1 MSRIDFY
8 HLKRQSLET
17 TLPLLLQKT
26 YAAGKRALVKTA
38 AETVET
44 LNAWLWTY
52 NDESFLPHGS
62 QKDGFA
68 AEQPIFITSND
79 ENVNSAEFLFLV
91 NGTECDCA
99 QAEAYERVFNIF
111 DGNDETALAQARGM
125 WKLYKDAGW
134 EVCYW
139 QQNENGKWEQKA

>member
-8 HLKRQSLET
+8 HLKRRSLEE

-26 YAAGKRALVKTA
+26 YASDRRALVKTTPD
-38 AETVET
+38 TVET

-68 AEQPIFITSND
+68 AEQPIFITSGD
-79 ENVNSAEFLFLV
+79 ENANSAEFLFLV
-91 NGTECDCA
+91 NGSEYDCE
-99 QAEAYERVFNIF
+99 QAKIFERVFNIF

-134 EVCYW
+134 QVCYW
-139 QQNENGKWEQKA
+139 QQQSNGKWEQKA

>member
-8 HLKRQSLET
+8 HLKRRSLEE

-26 YAAGKRALVKTA
+26 YASGKHALIKTTPD
-38 AETVET
+38 TVET

-68 AEQPIFITSND
+68 AEQPIFITPGD
-79 ENVNSAEFLFLV
+79 ENANSAEFLFLV
-91 NGTECDCA
+91 NGSEYDYE
-99 QAEAYERVFNIF
+99 QAKAFERVFNIF
-111 DGNDETALAQARGM
+111 DGNDETALAQARNL
-125 WKLYKDAGW
+125 WKIYKDAGW